1 MHEIQ
6 LLHTKM
12 YEIPT
17 LWTLQ
22 WIEKSIIY
30 VANITNRDL
39 VIKTL
44 DRFWFPQCNPEK

>member
-22 WIEKSIIY
+22 WWWRGDVAEHIIGIDCDGVSLL
-30 VANITNRDL
+30 VA
-39 VIKTL
+39 L
-44 DRFWFPQCNPEK
+44 DVRAVVRG